1 MQNDYEEPTPKLN
14 ETVQL
19 PVIVYCARSAITEIL
34 LLIAAVEF
42 ALMHY

>member
-1 MQNDYEEPTPKLN
+1 MQNDYEEPTPRLN

-19 PVIVYCARSAITEIL
+19 PVVVYFAITEIL